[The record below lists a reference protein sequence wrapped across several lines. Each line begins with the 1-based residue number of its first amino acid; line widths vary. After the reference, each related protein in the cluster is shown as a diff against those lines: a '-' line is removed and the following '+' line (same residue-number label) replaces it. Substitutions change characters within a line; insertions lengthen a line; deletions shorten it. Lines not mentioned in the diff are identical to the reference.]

1 MPHPNA
7 VAPGRRFPPTGD
19 GENPA
24 ALTLSETVQR
34 YRASRRF
41 QMIDE
46 TDSIAA
52 RKLDQEQLLM
62 SESRYRRLFETARDG
77 IVILDAVNRKIT
89 DVNPFM
95 LELLGYSRDELIG
108 RELWEIGLLKDMAA
122 SQGAFR
128 ELQEQGYLRYPELLL
143 QTKEG
148 KRREVEFVSNVY
160 AENGHQVIQCN
171 IREITERKQ
180 AEGALREAHHR
191 LSFHV
196 GNTPLAVIEW
206 DSDFRLSRWSP
217 SAEAIFGWKAEE
229 VLGKRVS
236 DWRFVF
242 SDDIDAVADVM
253 TRQRQSIEQCSV
265 SRNRNYAKD
274 GSVLHCEWY
283 NSVLY
288 DESGKLE
295 SVLSLVL
302 DITERKRAEAER
314 DRLLVREQEARKE
327 AEQANRSKDEFL
339 ATISHELRTPLT
351 SILGWARLLASGEVD
366 TNQHAQAFET
376 IARNAKSQAQLI
388 DDLLDVSRIISG
400 KLRLDLRPL
409 ELAPVIEAAVD
420 SVRPAAKA
428 KEIRLQLMLDPH
440 IGQVSAD
447 PDRLQQLIWNLL
459 SNAIK
464 FTPRGGQV
472 QVRLESDNSC
482 AEITVSDTGQGIRAE
497 FLPHVFDRFRQEDG
511 SSTRTHGGLGLGL
524 AIVRR
529 LVELH
534 GGTVQV
540 ESEGEGLGAVFKMK
554 LPFIGVTDSQRTLA
568 GDAAERRLSKGY
580 SKLLEQSPRLDGLR
594 VLIVDDEADAREF
607 VTLILDRHGADA
619 IAVAS
624 TSEAWEMLERWRPD
638 VLIADIGMPDEDGYA
653 LIRKVRSLPSEE
665 GGRTPAIALTAYAR
679 TEDRMRI
686 LLAGYQMHLAKP
698 VEPIE
703 LIVAVASLTGRRSTS

>member
-1 MPHPNA
+1 
-7 VAPGRRFPPTGD
+7 
-19 GENPA
+19 
-24 ALTLSETVQR
+24 
-34 YRASRRF
+34 
-41 QMIDE
+41 MIDE
-46 TDSIAA
+46 TNKNAG
-52 RKLDQEQLLM
+52 RKLTQEQLLT
-62 SESRYRRLFETARDG
+62 SESRYRRLFETAQDG
-77 IVILDAVNRKIT
+77 ILILDAVNQKIT

-95 LELLGYSRDELIG
+95 LELLGYSRDEFMG
-108 RELWEIGLLKDMAA
+108 RELWEIGLLKDMEA
-122 SQGAFR
+122 SQDAFR
-128 ELQEQGYLRYPELLL
+128 ELREKGYIRYQELQL

-171 IREITERKQ
+171 IRDLTERKQ
-180 AEGALREAHHR
+180 SEGALREAHHR

-217 SAEAIFGWKAEE
+217 SAERIFGWKAEE
-229 VLGKRVS
+229 VLGKRIS

-242 SDDIDAVADVM
+242 SDDIDAIKEVM
-253 TRQRQSIEQCSV
+253 LRQRQNIEQCSV

-274 GSVLHCEWY
+274 GSLLHCEWY
-283 NSVLY
+283 NSVLC
-288 DESGKLE
+288 DESGKLQ

-302 DITERKRAEAER
+302 DITERKRAEEER

-339 ATISHELRTPLT
+339 ATVSHELRTPLT

-366 TNQHAQAFET
+366 TNKHAQAFET

-409 ELAPVIEAAVD
+409 ELAPVIAAAVD

-428 KEIRLQLMLDPH
+428 KEICLQLVLDPH
-440 IGQVSAD
+440 TGPVSAD

-464 FTPRGGQV
+464 FTPREGHV
-472 QVRLESDNSC
+472 QVCLETANSS
-482 AEITVSDTGQGIRAE
+482 AEITVSDTGQGIRPE
-497 FLPHVFDRFRQEDG
+497 FLPHVFDRFRQADG

-540 ESEGEGLGAVFKMK
+540 ESEGEGQGAVFKLN
-554 LPFIGVTDSQRTLA
+554 LPLMSVSGPQRILT
-568 GDAAERRLSKGY
+568 GDAAEGSLPADESELFER
-580 SKLLEQSPRLDGLR
+580 PPTLDGLR

-607 VTLILDRHGADA
+607 VTMILERRAADVT
-619 IAVAS
+619 AVVSAK
-624 TSEAWEMLERWRPD
+624 EAVEMLQRWRPD
-638 VLIADIGMPDEDGYA
+638 VLIADIGMADEDGYA
-653 LIRKVRSLPSEE
+653 LISKVRSLPADE
-665 GGRTPAIALTAYAR
+665 GGQTPAMALTAYAR
-679 TEDRMRI
+679 TEDRRRI
-686 LLAGYQMHLAKP
+686 LMAGYQMHLAKP

-703 LIVAVASLTGRRSTS
+703 LMVAVASLTGRRSNT